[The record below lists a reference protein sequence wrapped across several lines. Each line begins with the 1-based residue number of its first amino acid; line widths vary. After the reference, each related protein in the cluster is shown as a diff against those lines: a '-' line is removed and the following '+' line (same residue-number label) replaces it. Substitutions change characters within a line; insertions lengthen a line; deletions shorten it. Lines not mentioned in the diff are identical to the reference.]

1 MKKEIINNGITN
13 PNRIAEFF
21 LFSEIVVFFFNFCLQ
36 EKYIFKNLILQIKDK
51 NHKNLFNK
59 KTFTLNDTQ
68 GLLNQTNNAFTLV
81 RMDIKHAKS
90 KNLLL
95 TDSKFQQ
102 DEMLYVSKSNIDVSI
117 FFISNQQIKFLRKND
132 FIYSI
137 REISDRNYF
146 FCCF

>member
-1 MKKEIINNGITN
+1 MKKEIINNGITLIELQN
-13 PNRIAEFF
+13 FFFSQKLSFF
-21 LFSEIVVFFFNFCLQ
+21 LIFTYRK
-36 EKYIFKNLILQIKDK
+36 KYILKNLILQIKDK

-59 KTFTLNDTQ
+59 KTVTLNDTQ
-68 GLLNQTNNAFTLV
+68 GLLNQTNTAFTLV

-102 DEMLYVSKSNIDVSI
+102 DEMYVSKSNIDVSI

>member
-1 MKKEIINNGITN
+1 M
-13 PNRIAEFF
+13 
-21 LFSEIVVFFFNFCLQ
+21 
-36 EKYIFKNLILQIKDK
+36 KNLILQIKDK

-59 KTFTLNDTQ
+59 KRVTLNDTQ
-68 GLLNQTNNAFTLV
+68 GLLNQTNTAFTLV
-81 RMDIKHAKS
+81 KMDIKHAKS

-137 REISDRNYF
+137 SEISDRNYF